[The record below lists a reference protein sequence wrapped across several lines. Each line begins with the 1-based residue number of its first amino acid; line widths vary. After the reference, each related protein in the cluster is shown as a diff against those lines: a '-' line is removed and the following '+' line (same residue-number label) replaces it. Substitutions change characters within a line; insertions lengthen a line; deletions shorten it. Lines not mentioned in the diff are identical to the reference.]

1 MNDFINR
8 YINRLTSKLHGTI
21 GLSIIRLGIGIVII
35 ILMATAFPIRE
46 SLWNNKIFSN
56 VNIEFTSIEFNIFY
70 TLALIIIILFTLG
83 IESILFNVLV
93 FIVIALFYNLNGYI
107 TDGGNNLIS
116 ICLFYMIFTKN
127 AQYFSIYKGKRE
139 KFGDYQIA
147 LNNLFYFLILFQVC
161 VLYFFS
167 GFAKARGQMWYSGV
181 APYYVFNINSF
192 TMEWIK
198 PIVNLAISSTFIITL
213 ISYLSIFMQ
222 MFFPFLLLNK
232 YTKVVAIIGSISF
245 HLGII
250 FIMGLVPFGIVMIA
264 FDLAFIKNEYYMKI
278 YNFLKGRKNVNEK
291 QINSV

>member
-8 YINRLTSKLHGTI
+8 YINSLTSKLHGTI
-21 GLSIIRLGIGIVII
+21 GLSIIRLGIGIVTI
-35 ILMATAFPIRE
+35 ILMTTAFPIRE

-139 KFGDYQIA
+139 NFGDYQIA

-198 PIVNLAISSTFIITL
+198 PIINLVISSTFIITL

>member
-1 MNDFINR
+1 
-8 YINRLTSKLHGTI
+8 
-21 GLSIIRLGIGIVII
+21 
-35 ILMATAFPIRE
+35 
-46 SLWNNKIFSN
+46 
-56 VNIEFTSIEFNIFY
+56 
-70 TLALIIIILFTLG
+70 
-83 IESILFNVLV
+83 
-93 FIVIALFYNLNGYI
+93 
-107 TDGGNNLIS
+107 
-116 ICLFYMIFTKN
+116 
-127 AQYFSIYKGKRE
+127 
-139 KFGDYQIA
+139 
-147 LNNLFYFLILFQVC
+147 
-161 VLYFFS
+161 
-167 GFAKARGQMWYSGV
+167 MWYSGV